1 MPKKLFIKSVFYYKN
16 FDEYNFVGVKYSR
29 FLIIWYILKIVLF
42 AKSGAYQNNYVE
54 VSLVRV
60 WYNIC
65 QMADFPKNNSLNFS
79 HRINFLRRNVFVNL
93 SDENSWKSVRFFCK
107 RILRHFCFLLHQFCL
122 KPIFEK
128 ISVKKAKNWCKK
140 GRPL

>member
-79 HRINFLRRNVFVNL
+79 HRINFLRPNVFVNL
-93 SDENSWKSVRFFCK
+93 SDENSWKSIRFFLQK
-107 RILRHFCFLLHQFCL
+107 NFTTFLF
-122 KPIFEK
+122 FTT
-128 ISVKKAKNWCKK
+128 SVLFKTNFWKN
-140 GRPL
+140 